1 MTHEYVIAYHG
12 IIEPRGDALTTAIGW
27 ADEAVLAVGSDEA
40 VRSISRGD
48 STFIDLD
55 GCVVTPMPTDLDRA
69 GDLVRATTDQ
79 GLDVGRLLVRE
90 GLLDPASTLGPGSPA
105 DLAIWGPGPG
115 PAGPEGT
122 TVRRLVAT
130 VRGGHFTE
138 GDDHR
143 GPFPVPAVP

>member
-1 MTHEYVIAYHG
+1 MTHEYIIAFNG
-12 IIEPRGDALTTAIGW
+12 SIEPRGDTLDTAIGW
-27 ADEAVLAVGSDEA
+27 AAEAVLAVGSDEV

-69 GDLVRATTDQ
+69 GELVRATTDQ
-79 GLDVGRLLVRE
+79 ELDVGRLLDSE
-90 GLLDPASTLGPGSPA
+90 GLLDPASALGPGSPA
-105 DLAIWGPGPG
+105 DLAIWGPGLD
-115 PAGPEGT
+115 PARPEGPIAMQ
-122 TVRRLVAT
+122 LVAT

-143 GPFPVPAVP
+143 GPFPVPGKP

>member
-12 IIEPRGDALTTAIGW
+12 SIEPRGDALATAIGW
-27 ADEAVLAVGSDEA
+27 ADEAVLAVGSDEV

-69 GDLVRATTDQ
+69 GELVRATTDE
-79 GLDVGRLLVRE
+79 GLDVGRLLVGA
-90 GLLDPASTLGPGSPA
+90 GLLDPASTLSPGSPA
-105 DLAIWGPGPG
+105 DLAIWGRGLD
-115 PAGPEGT
+115 PADPDGS
-122 TVRRLVAT
+122 VLLQLVAT

-143 GPFPVPAVP
+143 GPFPVPATL

>member
-12 IIEPRGDALTTAIGW
+12 SIEPRGDALTTAIGW
-27 ADEAVLAVGSDEA
+27 ADEAVLAVGSDEV

-55 GCVVTPMPTDLDRA
+55 GCVVTAMPTDLDRA
-69 GDLVRATTDQ
+69 GELVRATTDR
-79 GLDVGRLLVRE
+79 GLDVGRLLVSA
-90 GLLDPASTLGPGSPA
+90 GLLDPTSTLGPGSPA
-105 DLAIWGPGPG
+105 DLAIWGPGLDS
-115 PAGPEGT
+115 AGPEGT
-122 TVRRLVAT
+122 IAWQLVAT

-143 GPFPVPAVP
+143 GPFPVPAKP